1 MCVCI
6 LILYMCLYNSERC
19 VCQCAL
25 IYTIYTSPGTQLK
38 GIFGIEILIFNKGCI
53 KFGPKKHKKFSSIII
68 ILVYIFTTF
77 YHSPS
82 HHAHSTIYRV
92 YLMVSIYVVMQ
103 WYISMNFFHQMIY
116 NHKFVIQFYVYLH
129 Y

>member
-1 MCVCI
+1 MRIQRCIYIYMCVCI

-68 ILVYIFTTF
+68 ILVYF
-77 YHSPS
+77 YNFLSLSITSCSFNHIPCVPNGINLRGDAMVHFNEFFSPNDLQS
-82 HHAHSTIYRV
+82 
-92 YLMVSIYVVMQ
+92 
-103 WYISMNFFHQMIY
+103 
-116 NHKFVIQFYVYLH
+116 
-129 Y
+129 